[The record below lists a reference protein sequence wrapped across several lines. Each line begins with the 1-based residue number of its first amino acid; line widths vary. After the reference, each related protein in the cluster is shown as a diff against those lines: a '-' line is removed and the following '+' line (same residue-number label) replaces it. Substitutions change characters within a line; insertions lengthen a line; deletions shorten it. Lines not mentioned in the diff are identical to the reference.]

1 MTKLLKYIAFFALLA
16 GLSSCLTERRATTQV
31 AKISIAQPQVLS
43 RYCARAFPIMIE
55 THTDTT
61 TLIDTVTLPPVYVEV
76 DCDSNK
82 GKVKA
87 PCPPGQVVYRD
98 KVIRTLDIRTN
109 TAAVDSMQRYVQE
122 LRDKNARLQEK
133 IDKRKFWIWGCC
145 VTWGLLLIMLVLWG
159 IGKLK
164 TFKIG

>member
-1 MTKLLKYIAFFALLA
+1 MTITIFRVLAVLVCAMLLT
-16 GLSSCLTERRATTQV
+16 SCLTERRATTQV

-133 IDKRKFWIWGCC
+133 IDKRRVWIWTCF
-145 VTWGLLLIMLVLWG
+145 GLGIAVILLVWS
-159 IGKLK
+159 
-164 TFKIG
+164 KIKIW